1 MGRTSRTA
9 AGFPP
14 KGDTRACH
22 ASPSEVGGLHS
33 YLPDERIYDVR
44 STMDAWET
52 FVTRGESRSPGLP
65 VRQLIQD
72 SWCRSA
78 DGGID
83 ANGTEAPLCI
93 DDGKIECLRRANAE
107 LLSAARRPFATIGR
121 MLEGTGAMLVLAD
134 RQGVIV
140 EAVGDRKILTDGR
153 DINLVIGGKWN
164 EDDVGTNG
172 IGTAIWAGQPVVV
185 HAAEHFCAGI
195 KSWTCAGAPVR
206 DPFDGSII
214 GVVDLSGHPSIF
226 KPHNIALV
234 MATAREIEKA
244 LEGRQREE
252 RANLLEAFVNLAPR
266 YQSADGLLIL
276 SERGRVIYQNNVPKK
291 IADDIAFNA
300 FDLGE
305 TLPSFDHDRAEAA
318 YSLIDASSQATT
330 DFQVNRLTLAD
341 GRCGLALVF
350 PSQGAGRGTA
360 QAGGERLRALR
371 SRRVASRPATSIIG
385 ESAPLL
391 EAIDVAL
398 SVAAAPTTTSLLIE
412 GETGVGKELFARLV
426 HDSGSTT
433 AAAPFVAL
441 NCGAVTRE
449 LFGSELFGHASGAF
463 TGASREGKP
472 GVFEQADGG
481 TLSLDEIGEM
491 PLEVQP
497 FLLRVLEDRSVR
509 RIGEARTR
517 PVDTRLIASTNRNLR
532 AESDAGRFRLDLYYR
547 LGTVSIRVPPL
558 RERGNDV
565 HLLLEHFNRK
575 LAESVGREPLRFAD
589 DAVDRLLSYSWPGNV
604 RELRNLVDRLHI
616 LAKAPVIRAND
627 LPPEIVATP
636 KDAPVPSAGNVVG
649 AATGPAA
656 QTFADAE
663 REALRAALTA
673 EGGNLSKVA
682 LRLGISRP
690 TLYRKMDQYNISKK
704 YT

>member
-1 MGRTSRTA
+1 MGRVSRPTA
-9 AGFPP
+9 RHRSDKKP
-14 KGDTRACH
+14 RE
-22 ASPSEVGGLHS
+22 ASASDLGNLYS
-33 YLPDERIYDVR
+33 YLPDERTYDFR
-44 STMDAWET
+44 STMDAWES
-52 FVTRGESRSPGLP
+52 FVACGGTKSAGLP

-93 DDGKIECLRRANAE
+93 DDSEIERLQMANVE
-107 LLSAARRPFATIGR
+107 LLSAAQRPFATIGR
-121 MLEGTGAMLVLAD
+121 MLEGSGAMLVLAD
-134 RQGVIV
+134 RDGVMI
-140 EAVGDRKILTDGR
+140 EAVGDRKVLTDGE

-206 DPFDGSII
+206 DPFDGRII

-276 SERGRVIYQNNVPKK
+276 NERGRVIYQNNVPKK

-305 TLPSFDHDRAEAA
+305 TLPSFDHDRAETA

-341 GRCGLALVF
+341 GRSGLALVF
-350 PSQGAGRGTA
+350 PSTASAGASQGAIGRR
-360 QAGGERLRALR
+360 QAARTSRL
-371 SRRVASRPATSIIG
+371 ASRPATSIVG
-385 ESAPLL
+385 ESDALL

-426 HDSGSTT
+426 HDSGPTT
-433 AAAPFVAL
+433 AAASFVAL

-449 LFGSELFGHASGAF
+449 LFGHAGGAF

-497 FLLRVLEDRSVR
+497 FLLRVLEERAVR
-509 RIGEARTR
+509 RIGEARSR

-532 AESDAGRFRLDLYYR
+532 EESDAGRFRLDLYYR
-547 LGTVSIRVPPL
+547 LGTVTIRVPPL
-558 RERGNDV
+558 RSRGEDV
-565 HLLLEHFNRK
+565 IHLLDHFNRK
-575 LAESVGREPLRFAD
+575 CAEAMGREPLDFAD
-589 DAVDRLLSYSWPGNV
+589 DAVERLLAYSWPGNV

-616 LAKAPVIRAND
+616 LAKSPVVTVHD
-627 LPPEIVATP
+627 LPPEIVAGP
-636 KDAPVPSAGNVVG
+636 ADAPPLSAGAPV
-649 AATGPAA
+649 AAPPPA
-656 QTFADAE
+656 QSFADAE
-663 REALRAALTA
+663 REALRAALAA

-704 YT
+704 YS

>member
-1 MGRTSRTA
+1 
-9 AGFPP
+9 
-14 KGDTRACH
+14 
-22 ASPSEVGGLHS
+22 
-33 YLPDERIYDVR
+33 
-44 STMDAWET
+44 MDAWEN
-52 FVTRGESRSPGLP
+52 FVARGETKPAGLP

-93 DDGKIECLRRANAE
+93 DDGEIERLQMANVE
-107 LLSAARRPFATIGR
+107 LLSAAQRPFATIGR
-121 MLEGTGAMLVLAD
+121 MLEGSGAMLVLAD
-134 RQGVIV
+134 RDGVMI
-140 EAVGDRKILTDGR
+140 EAVGDRKVLTDGE

-206 DPFDGSII
+206 DPFDGRII

-276 SERGRVIYQNNVPKK
+276 NERGRVIYQNNVPKK
-291 IADDIAFNA
+291 IADEIAFNA
-300 FDLGE
+300 FDLGD
-305 TLPSFDHDRAEAA
+305 TLPRFDHDRAEAA

-341 GRCGLALVF
+341 GRSGLALVF
-350 PSQGAGRGTA
+350 PSTASGTSPPRGGGRRQSARSG
-360 QAGGERLRALR
+360 RL
-371 SRRVASRPATSIIG
+371 ASRPATSIVG
-385 ESAPLL
+385 ESEALL

-426 HDSGSTT
+426 HDSGPTT
-433 AAAPFVAL
+433 AASSFVAL

-449 LFGSELFGHASGAF
+449 LFGSELFGHAGGAF
-463 TGASREGKP
+463 TGASRDGKP

-497 FLLRVLEDRSVR
+497 FLLRVLEERAVR
-509 RIGEARTR
+509 RIGEARSR

-532 AESDAGRFRLDLYYR
+532 EESDAGRFRLDLYYR
-547 LGTVSIRVPPL
+547 LATVSIRVPPL
-558 RERGNDV
+558 RARGEDV
-565 HLLLEHFNRK
+565 LLLMEHFNQK
-575 LAESVGREPLRFAD
+575 CAEAMGRDLLHFSDE
-589 DAVDRLLSYSWPGNV
+589 AVERLLAYSWPGNV
-604 RELRNLVDRLHI
+604 RELRNLIDRLHI
-616 LAKAPVIRAND
+616 LAKTSVVGLQD
-627 LPPEIVATP
+627 LPSEITAPDREPEQASDDR
-636 KDAPVPSAGNVVG
+636 DAALH
-649 AATGPAA
+649 ADPAA
-656 QTFADAE
+656 ARPLTSFADAE
-663 REALRAALTA
+663 KEALRAALHA
-673 EGGNLSKVA
+673 EGGNLSRVA

-690 TLYRKMDQYNISKK
+690 TLYRKMEQYNITKK
-704 YT
+704 FT